1 MDKVLCGIDVLQRT
15 ERVQLQPDGL
25 LSSLRRLPLEDESV
39 LGEKHV
45 WQVRQFQVLRQAA
58 RTVK

>member
-1 MDKVLCGIDVLQRT
+1 MDKVLCGIDVLQRI

-25 LSSLRRLPLEDESV
+25 LSSLRRLPLEDEFV

-45 WQVRQFQVLRQAA
+45 WQVRQFQVLGQAA